1 MSDQKQRDAEAD
13 LASVAQ
19 KCHRCGGD
27 GRLQNDEVCKE
38 CLGTGA
44 EYPEALREI
53 AVWWIAEA
61 LRMRT
66 VLASIEEYGTEEI
79 NTAFELRT
87 ALARARAEL
96 TRQQV
101 ANEDL
106 RAEVARLKQELGDT
120 LVRSH
125 NETAIIRGQLLQ
137 PSAVAR
143 LETWAKKHGGWFK
156 VRRFWV
162 ALEPQP
168 GSTPFSD
175 LVAFRC
181 PSERNDYRGSWHPNT
196 TTMTVGTDEKPATL
210 DAMILAV
217 LAKWE
222 ELYGDK

>member
-125 NETAIIRGQLLQ
+125 NETAR
-137 PSAVAR
+137 
-143 LETWAKKHGGWFK
+143 
-156 VRRFWV
+156 
-162 ALEPQP
+162 
-168 GSTPFSD
+168 PFDWLNSRPR
-175 LVAFRC
+175 VV
-181 PSERNDYRGSWHPNT
+181 EDYEHKR
-196 TTMTVGTDEKPATL
+196 ATL
-210 DAMILAV
+210 ADLQRAIREDPLMNAYYVMFLRGGFASFEDFLINLAFGLSVDRKKLIDALMRAAQSEGV
-217 LAKWE
+217 KR
-222 ELYGDK
+222 